1 MTQREWQEIFASNLT
16 SILRERGMSQ
26 NQLAREAGVS
36 VSRISDYVNKSAVP
50 TIFTAINIAYA
61 LDLDV
66 GDLIDFGES
75 IE

>member
-50 TIFTAINIAYA
+50 TIFTVINIAYA

-66 GDLIDFGES
+66 SDLIDFGET